1 MDVATAMKRL
11 EHLEEKVEN
20 YEQGNAVLFHADD
33 LVLVVKL
40 LQREQNIVNYL
51 YEALGP
57 ANDEI
62 LDMAYEDVGDE
73 I

>member
-1 MDVATAMKRL
+1 MKRL